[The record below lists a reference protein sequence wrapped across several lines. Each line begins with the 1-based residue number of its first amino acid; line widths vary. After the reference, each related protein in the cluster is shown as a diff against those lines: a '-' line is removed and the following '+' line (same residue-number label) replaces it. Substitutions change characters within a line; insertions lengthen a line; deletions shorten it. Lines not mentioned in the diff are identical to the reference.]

1 MRSLKTL
8 PVLALAAT
16 ACVESA
22 EAPKLIP
29 QAEVSYGAKLFLAD
43 ETREV
48 ALSPARCTRFGTARI
63 ETSTTSSTATTVIVT
78 ATDGKT
84 DAIDPLVPF
93 NCYVPV
99 APKTLKVDVVETP
112 NALFQ
117 FCLDTGICKT
127 PNPADA
133 SKDQLCASEELFDDC
148 PVVEVP
154 QQQASNYCAFIGR
167 RLPTVFEQLA
177 MRQGNVTDP
186 ATLKIYPTGATTPET
201 CADAVLK
208 TAGCNTAKPTPLSLG
223 DNPAGAAARD
233 TITGSDGKK
242 IYDLMGNVAEWSQD
256 LFPIQRGNAAS
267 YPWFC
272 IAALPDLNNDGV
284 PGSDLP
290 HRGQVRLRRI
300 PAGGTALRRPPGVCD
315 HQRQLLR
322 RNRLLGRRQLQG
334 RAGPQQRGH
343 LRPPHRGRSP
353 RPAGHRPG
361 QGVRHPLRRR
371 PGQQKRH
378 DRGAILRAPRDPT
391 RALSPKLP
399 AAHSVPSDRLA
410 ASTLASLLPKNA

>member
-1 MRSLKTL
+1 MRSFLTL
-8 PVLALAAT
+8 PLCGALLLS

-29 QAEVSYGAKLFLAD
+29 QAEISYGAKLFLAD

-63 ETSTTSSTATTVIVT
+63 ETSSTSTTVVVT

-133 SKDQLCASEELFDDC
+133 SKDQLCSSEELFDDC

-233 TITGSDGKK
+233 TITGTDGKK

-284 PGSDLP
+284 PDPTCPTGAKCVYGEYQPVGHPFGVHPVCVTTSGSFSGGIGSL
-290 HRGQVRLRRI
+290 
-300 PAGGTALRRPPGVCD
+300 AGGSYKDAPDRSNAGIF
-315 HQRQLLR
+315 
-322 RNRLLGRRQLQG
+322 GRRTEADPQGLPDTARAREFGIRCVDDRDSKSGMTAVRAFDPLEILQG
-334 RAGPQQRGH
+334 P
-343 LRPPHRGRSP
+343 
-353 RPAGHRPG
+353 
-361 QGVRHPLRRR
+361 
-371 PGQQKRH
+371 
-378 DRGAILRAPRDPT
+378 
-391 RALSPKLP
+391 
-399 AAHSVPSDRLA
+399 
-410 ASTLASLLPKNA
+410 

>member
-1 MRSLKTL
+1 MRSLKYL
-8 PVLALAAT
+8 PLSGALLLA

-43 ETREV
+43 ETREA
-48 ALSPARCTRFGTARI
+48 ALSPARCTRFGTAQI
-63 ETSTTSSTATTVIVT
+63 PTSSTSTVVVT
-78 ATDGKT
+78 PTDGKT
-84 DAIDPLVPF
+84 APIDPLVPF

-133 SKDQLCASEELFDDC
+133 SKDQLCASEESFDDC

-177 MRQGNVTDP
+177 IRQGNVSDP
-186 ATLKIYPTGATTPET
+186 ATLKLYPTGSTTPPET

-208 TAGCNTAKPTPLSLG
+208 TAGCNTAKPTPLTLG
-223 DNPAGAAARD
+223 DNPTGAAARD

-256 LFPIQRGNAAS
+256 LFPVQRGNAGG

-272 IAALPDLNNDGV
+272 IAALPDLNNDLVPDPVCPTGAKCVYGEYQPVGQPFGV
-284 PGSDLP
+284 YPVCVTTSGSFSGGIGSL
-290 HRGQVRLRRI
+290 
-300 PAGGTALRRPPGVCD
+300 AGGSYKDAPDRSNAGIF
-315 HQRQLLR
+315 
-322 RNRLLGRRQLQG
+322 GRRTEADPQGLPDTARAREFGIRCVDDRDSKSGMTPVRAFEPLEILQG
-334 RAGPQQRGH
+334 P
-343 LRPPHRGRSP
+343 
-353 RPAGHRPG
+353 
-361 QGVRHPLRRR
+361 
-371 PGQQKRH
+371 
-378 DRGAILRAPRDPT
+378 
-391 RALSPKLP
+391 
-399 AAHSVPSDRLA
+399 
-410 ASTLASLLPKNA
+410 

>member
-1 MRSLKTL
+1 MRFFKTL

-63 ETSTTSSTATTVIVT
+63 ETSSTSTTVIVT

-84 DAIDPLVPF
+84 DPIDPAVPF

-133 SKDQLCASEELFDDC
+133 SKDQLCSSEELFDDC

-177 MRQGNVTDP
+177 IRQGNVSDP
-186 ATLKIYPTGATTPET
+186 ANLKIYPTGSTTPPET

-208 TAGCNTAKPTPLSLG
+208 TAGCNTAKPTPLTLG
-223 DNPAGAAARD
+223 DNPAGAATRD
-233 TITGSDGKK
+233 TITGSDNKK
-242 IYDLMGNVAEWSQD
+242 VYDLMGNVAEWSQD
-256 LFPIQRGNAAS
+256 LFPVQRGNAAS

-272 IAALPDLNNDGV
+272 IAALPDLNNDSVPDPVCPTGAHCVYGEYQPASGEPFGV
-284 PGSDLP
+284 YPVCVTTSGSFSGGIGSL
-290 HRGQVRLRRI
+290 
-300 PAGGTALRRPPGVCD
+300 AGGSYKDAPDRSNAGIFGRRTEADPQGLPDTARAREFGVRCVDDRDSRGGSAMVRPFEPLQV
-315 HQRQLLR
+315 
-322 RNRLLGRRQLQG
+322 LLG
-334 RAGPQQRGH
+334 P
-343 LRPPHRGRSP
+343 
-353 RPAGHRPG
+353 
-361 QGVRHPLRRR
+361 
-371 PGQQKRH
+371 
-378 DRGAILRAPRDPT
+378 
-391 RALSPKLP
+391 
-399 AAHSVPSDRLA
+399 
-410 ASTLASLLPKNA
+410 